1 MAVCLLVQPMPHPP
15 LAQYRVPNP
24 PPDAEAQNIPL
35 PPQVLPHGPLPIPL
49 NPQVLPHGPLAKRV
63 RAKTKARPIQTLRA
77 CCICKEKFVRRHQTK
92 CRLCARHYDRVYYW
106 KRKLDSGFTQA
117 WNKISQDRKT
127 DFIKITTGLTTDG
140 LKNRMT
146 LFLAKEMGSM
156 RTTSDFGTGQLDR
169 YKRKYTDKLKQLK
182 PLPEPGVLPDPSAGL
197 AEFCKK
203 WEEKCRRMKEGLPLD
218 EDTEHQSGVEAV
230 ETRGD
235 EQRMD
240 FSAEA
245 TVASGAGDTTKIEYQ
260 ETKRLDDCLQFLK
273 TSAERLETIHEVI
286 LELGSWVPPV
296 ATEKKREL
304 RSLHASIQAL
314 ANKIK
319 ETGECVDLSLFIE
332 TMSASEQAVIEMLVA
347 QSLKSKMACT
357 LQTVKVAKKK

>member
-1 MAVCLLVQPMPHPP
+1 
-15 LAQYRVPNP
+15 
-24 PPDAEAQNIPL
+24 
-35 PPQVLPHGPLPIPL
+35 
-49 NPQVLPHGPLAKRV
+49 
-63 RAKTKARPIQTLRA
+63 
-77 CCICKEKFVRRHQTK
+77 
-92 CRLCARHYDRVYYW
+92 
-106 KRKLDSGFTQA
+106 
-117 WNKISQDRKT
+117 
-127 DFIKITTGLTTDG
+127 
-140 LKNRMT
+140 MT

-156 RTTSDFGTGQLDR
+156 CTISDFGSGQLDR

-182 PLPEPGVLPDPSAGL
+182 ALLEPGVQLGTQVGL

-218 EDTEHQSGVEAV
+218 GDTEHQSGVEAV

-235 EQRMD
+235 EQRLD

-245 TVASGAGDTTKIEYQ
+245 TFASGAGDTTKIEYQ

-273 TSAERLETIHEVI
+273 TSADRLERINEVI

-296 ATEKKREL
+296 ATEKQREL
-304 RSLHASIQAL
+304 RFLHASIQAL

-319 ETGECVDLSLFIE
+319 ETGECVDFPLFIE
-332 TMSASEQAVIEMLVA
+332 TMSAFKTDFDSEQAVIEMLAA
-347 QSLKSKMACT
+347 QSLKAKMACT